1 MRTLATGLL
10 LAAAAAAAAGAGASE
25 APTSRGLDIYW
36 VDVEGGGAT
45 LVVTPARESIL
56 IDTGFAGDRDAGRI
70 HRVATTAAGL
80 ARIDHVILTH
90 FHRDHFGGLADLV
103 RLMPVGTLHARD
115 LASAPE
121 AERTQAP
128 LEPFKAA
135 AVERRAVIA
144 SGDRVELQQAPGAA
158 PVRLEILGATGEF
171 VKPRVAV
178 ENAACRDKTAH
189 DPDPSDNK
197 NSVVSRL
204 SFGPFRFYDGG
215 DLSWNVEADLVCP
228 RDRVGPVDVYQ
239 TDGHGGDNASNPVLL
254 RTLRPTVVVV
264 NNGPKKG
271 GEKEALARLGEST
284 AKDAVYQVHRSLD
297 VAAGNT
303 AKERIA
309 NEEEDCAGSFI
320 KLSVAADGRSYTMWV
335 PSTGHRRTYAT
346 RGR

>member
-1 MRTLATGLL
+1 MRP
-10 LAAAAAAAAGAGASE
+10 LAASLLVAAAAAAGAPA
-25 APTSRGLDIYW
+25 SRGLDIYW

-45 LVVTPARESIL
+45 LVVTPAGESVL

-80 ARIDHVILTH
+80 ARIDHVIVTH

-103 RLMPVGTLHARD
+103 RLMPVGTLHTRD

-135 AVERRAVIA
+135 TVERRALLA
-144 SGDRVELQQAPGAA
+144 PGDRLELKQTPGAA
-158 PVRLEILGATGEF
+158 PVRLDILGATGEF
-171 VKPRVAV
+171 VKPRSAAD
-178 ENAACRDKTAH
+178 NAACRGKTPH
-189 DPDPSDNK
+189 EPDASDNK
-197 NSVVSRL
+197 NSVVTL
-204 SFGPFRFYDGG
+204 VSFGPFRFYDGG
-215 DLSWNVEADLVCP
+215 DLSWNAEADLVCP
-228 RDRVGPVDVYQ
+228 RDRVGTVDVYQ

-254 RTLRPTVVVV
+254 RTLRPSVVVV

-271 GEKEALARLGEST
+271 GETGALARLGQST
-284 AKDAVYQVHRSLD
+284 AKDAVYQVHRSLE
-297 VAAGNT
+297 VATGNT
-303 AKERIA
+303 AKDRIA
-309 NEEEDCAGSFI
+309 NEEEDCAGSFV

-335 PSTGHRRTYAT
+335 PSTGHRRSYET